1 MPEPSSLLSIYRSD
15 RRVADFLRRW
25 TAAAPGSPEALSG
38 AAGSLPA
45 VVAASA
51 LLELKRPIVVVRSD
65 KEEAAYFFNDLEK
78 LLPLGSVL
86 FFPDSYRRPYA
97 DRDQT
102 DNANI
107 GLRAEVLDRLRGT
120 QPVAVV
126 TYPEALAEKVIT
138 RSQLDA
144 RSMEVAVGAR
154 LDVNFLNEYLFELHF
169 ERVDF
174 VEKPGQFAVRGGI
187 VDVFSFAH
195 PEPHRLEF
203 FGSEV
208 ESIRT
213 FDVVDQLTL
222 QHVQRMTLVPNV
234 EDKTSTERRES
245 LTAYAGPSAL
255 IWVERPEV
263 ALEKL
268 ERVYRLAEEAFVGLH
283 SVVRRLEPHEL
294 YVRSSEWERELST
307 RGHAVDGH
315 PGDSASWKTL
325 AQPAFAKNFN
335 LLVET
340 LDAHRTAQRGLW
352 IMCGQESQ
360 RERLKAIVSDVHRGE
375 ELHINW
381 IDGALHR
388 GWEDPDAGLVAYVDH
403 DLFERYQRFTI
414 RDQHEQAQA
423 LTLKELNGLQ
433 VGDFVAHIDHGI
445 GKFGGLQKI
454 DVGGVT
460 QEAIKLVYRDSDVL
474 YVSIHSLH
482 KIAPYATK
490 EGTEPSLSK
499 LGSPAWQNAKSK
511 TKRRVKEVAF
521 DLIKL
526 YAKRREAKGFAYSP
540 DSYLQHELEASFAY
554 EDTPDQM
561 KANADVKAD
570 MESPIP
576 MDRLICGDVGFG
588 KTEIAVR
595 AAFKAVADSKQVAVL
610 VPTTLLAF
618 QHFRTFSKRLNGLPA
633 RVDYLNRSRTAK
645 ETKAVLADLEAGRID
660 VLIGTHRILGK
671 DLNFKNLGLMII
683 DEEQKFGVNAK
694 DKLKTL
700 KANVDTLTL
709 SATPIPRTLQFSLM
723 SARDLSVMTTP
734 PPNRQPVDTY
744 LIGFNEERLRDAI
757 AYEISRGGQVYVI
770 SNRIQNLSEVAGMLQ
785 RLVPDARI
793 ATGHGQMN
801 GHEMEELILGFM
813 EARFDVLVSTTI
825 VENGLDVPNAN
836 TIIILDAHMFGLS
849 DLHQMRGR
857 VGRSNRKA
865 FCYLVSPP
873 LGGLPEE
880 SRKRLQALEQF
891 SDLGSGFKIA
901 LRDLEIRGAGD
912 LLGAEQS
919 GFINDLGFET
929 YQKLLAEAVE
939 ELKKSDFKDLY
950 EDQRGGWS
958 ATRECQLDTDWEL
971 LLPDAYVNSVE
982 ERLRIYRELDAL
994 PGPEALAAY
1003 RLGLVDRFGAL
1014 PRAAENLLR
1023 SLHIRWLGQS
1033 MGMEKIRIKSGK
1045 LMAYFPDDANF
1056 SIPEHVLGQ
1065 FLQALQRNPQRFQMK
1080 QKDQRSYLVVDAVRN
1095 VDEAISLLESWSTPA
1110 TSDQQPA
1117 TSNE

>member
-1 MPEPSSLLSIYRSD
+1 MAAPNSFLEIYRSD
-15 RRVADFLRRW
+15 PRVAAFLRTW
-25 TAAAPGSPEALSG
+25 ASAAAGSQVPLCG
-38 AAGSLPA
+38 AAGSLQA

-51 LLELKRPIVVVRSD
+51 LLELKRPMIMLRSD

-78 LLPLGSVL
+78 LLPKESVL

-97 DRDQT
+97 DRDQI

-120 QPVAVV
+120 QPIIVV
-126 TYPEALAEKVIT
+126 TYPEAIAEKVIT
-138 RSQLDA
+138 RTQLDS
-144 RSMEVAVGAR
+144 RSMEVGLGAK
-154 LDVNFLNEYLFELHF
+154 LDVLFLNEYLFELHF

-195 PEPHRLEF
+195 SEPHRLEF

-213 FDVVDQLTL
+213 FDVVNQLTL
-222 QHVQRMTLVPNV
+222 SRVDRMTLVPNV
-234 EDKTSTERRES
+234 EDKTSDERRES
-245 LTAYAGPSAL
+245 LTAYVGPEAL
-255 IWVERPEV
+255 VWVERPEV
-263 ALEKL
+263 ALDKL
-268 ERVYRLAEEAFVGLH
+268 DRIHSLAEEAYVALQT
-283 SVVRRLEPHEL
+283 VVRRIEPHKL
-294 YVRSSEWERELST
+294 YLRGAEWERELKG
-307 RGHAVDGH
+307 RALAVDGKL
-315 PGDSASWKTL
+315 PDPNSMQTS
-325 AQPAFAKNFN
+325 AQPAFAKNFD
-335 LLVET
+335 LLSST
-340 LDAHRTAQRGLW
+340 LDGHRQAKRELW

-360 RERLKAIVSDVHRGE
+360 RDRLKAILTDLQPEGQELVVH
-375 ELHINW
+375 W

-388 GWEDPDAGLVAYVDH
+388 GWEDPVAGLIAYVDH

-423 LTLKELNGLQ
+423 LTLKDLNALQ
-433 VGDFVAHIDHGI
+433 VGDYVAHIDHGI
-445 GKFGGLQKI
+445 GRFGGLQKI
-454 DVGGVT
+454 DVGGVK

-474 YVSIHSLH
+474 YVSIHGLH

-490 EGTEPSLSK
+490 EGTEPNLSK

-526 YAKRREAKGFAYSP
+526 YAKRREAKGFAFSP
-540 DSYLQHELEASFAY
+540 DSYLQHELEASFAF
-554 EDTPDQM
+554 EDTPDQI
-561 KANADVKAD
+561 KATADVKND

-595 AAFKAVADSKQVAVL
+595 AAFKAVADSKQVAIL

-618 QHFRTFSKRLNGLPA
+618 QHFRTFSKRLKDLPA
-633 RVDYLNRSRTAK
+633 RVDYLNRSRSAK
-645 ETKAVLADLEAGRID
+645 DAKALLQELEEGRID
-660 VLIGTHRILGK
+660 ILIGTHRILSK
-671 DLNFKNLGLMII
+671 DLKFKNLGLMII

-700 KANVDTLTL
+700 KANIDTLTL

-744 LIGFNEERLRDAI
+744 LMGFNEERLRDSI
-757 AYEISRGGQVYVI
+757 SYEISRGGQVYVI
-770 SNRIQNLSEVAGMLQ
+770 NNRIQNLSEVAGMLQ

-801 GHEMEELILGFM
+801 GHEMEELIIGFM

-865 FCYLVSPP
+865 FCYLISPP

-880 SRKRLQALEQF
+880 ARKRLQALEQF
-891 SDLGSGFKIA
+891 SDLGAGFKIA

-939 ELKKSDFKDLY
+939 ELKQSDFKELY
-950 EDQRGGWS
+950 QEQRGGWTQ
-958 ATRECQLDTDWEL
+958 TRECQLDTDWEL
-971 LLPDAYVNSVE
+971 LLPDTYVNSVE

-994 PGPEALAAY
+994 PGPESLETY
-1003 RLGLVDRFGAL
+1003 RLGLIDRFGAL
-1014 PRAAENLLR
+1014 PPAAENMLQ
-1023 SLHIRWLGQS
+1023 SLNIRWLGQS
-1033 MGMEKIRIKSGK
+1033 MGMDKIRIKSNK
-1045 LMAYFPDDANF
+1045 LMAYFPDDGDF

-1065 FLQALQRNPQRFQMK
+1065 FLEDLQRNSKRFQMK
-1080 QKDQRSYLVVDAVRN
+1080 QKDRRNYLVVDGVYK
-1095 VDEAISLLESWSTPA
+1095 VSEAIELLQHWDHKKIKDTVL
-1110 TSDQQPA
+1110 
-1117 TSNE
+1117 

>member
-1 MPEPSSLLSIYRSD
+1 M
-15 RRVADFLRRW
+15 ADFLRRW
-25 TAAAPGSPEALSG
+25 TAAAPGQPERLSG
-38 AAGSLPA
+38 ASGSLPS
-45 VVAASA
+45 VVAALA
-51 LLELKRPIVVVRSD
+51 LTELQQSVVVVRSD
-65 KEEAAYFFNDLEK
+65 KEEAAYFFNDLQK
-78 LLPLGSVL
+78 LLPQGAVL

-107 GLRAEVLDRLRGT
+107 GLRAEVLDRLRGS

-138 RSQLDA
+138 RGQLDA

-154 LDVNFLNEYLFELHF
+154 LDVNFLNEYLFELNF

-174 VEKPGQFAVRGGI
+174 VEKPGQFAVRGGL

-222 QHVQRMTLVPNV
+222 QRVERMTLVPNV

-245 LTAYAGPSAL
+245 LTAYAGAKAL
-255 IWVERPEV
+255 LWVERPEV

-268 ERVYRLAEEAFVGLH
+268 DRVYRLAEEAFVGLH
-283 SVVRRLEPHEL
+283 SVVRRLEPNEL
-294 YVRSSEWERELST
+294 YLRGAEWERELGN
-307 RGHAVDGH
+307 RGYAVDGRA
-315 PGDSASWKTL
+315 GDSDSWQTL
-325 AQPAFAKNFN
+325 AQPAFAKNFE
-335 LLVET
+335 LLTQT
-340 LDAHRTAQRGLW
+340 LDAHRKAQRALW
-352 IMCGQESQ
+352 VMCGQATQ
-360 RERLKAIVSDVHRGE
+360 RDRLKAILHDLHGD
-375 ELHINW
+375 ELPVNW

-388 GWEDPDAGLVAYVDH
+388 GWEDLEGGLIAYVDH

-423 LTLKELNGLQ
+423 LTLKELNSLQ

-454 DVGGVT
+454 DVGGVK
-460 QEAIKLVYRDSDVL
+460 QEAIKLVYRDNDVL

-526 YAKRREAKGFAYSP
+526 YAQRREAKGFAYSP

-561 KANADVKAD
+561 KATADVKAD

-618 QHFRTFSKRLNGLPA
+618 QHVQTFAKRLKGLPV
-633 RVDYLNRSRTAK
+633 RVDYLNRSRSAK
-645 ETKAVLADLEAGRID
+645 ETKAVLDDLENGKVDI
-660 VLIGTHRILGK
+660 LIGTHRILGK
-671 DLNFKNLGLMII
+671 DLKFKDLGLMII

-757 AYEISRGGQVYVI
+757 AYELSRGGQVYVI
-770 SNRIQNLSEVAGMLQ
+770 NNRIQNLSEVAGLLQ

-939 ELKKSDFKDLY
+939 ELKQSDFKDLY

-1003 RLGLVDRFGAL
+1003 RMGLVDRFGAL
-1014 PRAAENLLR
+1014 PKAAENLMR
-1023 SLHIRWLGQS
+1023 SLNIRWLGQS

-1056 SIPEHVLGQ
+1056 RIPEHVLGQ

-1080 QKDQRSYLVVDAVRN
+1080 QKDQRSYLVVDGVKS
-1095 VDEAISLLESWSTPA
+1095 VDEAISLLESWAVPV
-1110 TSDQQPA
+1110 
-1117 TSNE
+1117 TSNS

>member
-1 MPEPSSLLSIYRSD
+1 MAEPNSLLRLYRGD
-15 RRVADFLRRW
+15 RRLNEFLRHW
-25 TAAAPGSPEALSG
+25 ATAPLGERVALSG

-45 VVAASA
+45 LVAASA
-51 LLELKRPIVVVRSD
+51 LTELKQTIVVLRSD
-65 KEEAAYFFNDLEK
+65 KEEAAYFLNDLEK
-78 LLPLGSVL
+78 LLPQGSVL

-102 DNANI
+102 DNSNI
-107 GLRAEVLDRLRGT
+107 GLRAEVLDRLRGD
-120 QPVAVV
+120 QPVIVV
-126 TYPEALAEKVIT
+126 TYPEAIAEKVIT
-138 RSQLDA
+138 RGQLDA

-154 LDVNFLNEYLFELHF
+154 LDVGFLNEYLFELHF

-174 VEKPGQFAVRGGI
+174 VEKPGQFSVRGGI

-222 QHVQRMTLVPNV
+222 QQVDRMTLVPNI
-234 EDKTSTERRES
+234 EDKLSTERRES
-245 LTAYAGPSAL
+245 LTAYAGPKAL
-255 IWVERPEV
+255 VWIERPEV

-268 ERVYRLAEEAFVGLH
+268 DRVYRLAEEAFVGLH

-294 YVRSSEWERELST
+294 YVRGAEWNRELSG
-307 RGHAVDGH
+307 RAIAVDGV
-315 PGDSASWKTL
+315 PSDSASWQTL
-325 AQPAFAKNFN
+325 AQPAFAKKFD
-335 LLVET
+335 LLAKT
-340 LDAHRTAQRGLW
+340 LDGHRQAGRALW

-360 RERLKAIVSDVHRGE
+360 RERLKAI
-375 ELHINW
+375 LHDLNEGLEVNW

-388 GWEDPDAGLVAYVDH
+388 GWEDPEAGLIAYVDH

-423 LTLKELNGLQ
+423 LTLKELNALQ

-454 DVGGVT
+454 DVGGVK

-474 YVSIHSLH
+474 YLSIHSLH

-526 YAKRREAKGFAYSP
+526 YAKRREAKGFAFSP
-540 DSYLQHELEASFAY
+540 DSYLQHELEASFTY

-561 KANADVKAD
+561 KSTADVKAD

-618 QHFRTFSKRLNGLPA
+618 QHFRTFSKRLDGLPA

-645 ETKAVLADLEAGRID
+645 ETKVVLQDLEDGKID
-660 VLIGTHRILGK
+660 ILIGTHRILGK
-671 DLNFKNLGLMII
+671 DLKFKNLGLMII

-694 DKLKTL
+694 DKLKTY
-700 KANVDTLTL
+700 KANIDTLTL

-757 AYEISRGGQVYVI
+757 SYEISRSGQVYVI
-770 SNRIQNLSEVAGMLQ
+770 NNRIQNLSEVAGMLQ

-801 GHEMEELILGFM
+801 GHEMEELIVGFM
-813 EARFDVLVSTTI
+813 EQKFDVLVSTTI

-836 TIIILDAHMFGLS
+836 TIVILDAHMFGLS

-880 SRKRLQALEQF
+880 ARKRLQALEQF

-939 ELKKSDFKDLY
+939 ELKQSEFKELY

-958 ATRECQLDTDWEL
+958 QTRECQLDTDWEL
-971 LLPDAYVNSVE
+971 LLPDSYVNSVE

-994 PGPEALAAY
+994 PGPEALDAY

-1014 PRAAENLLR
+1014 PAAAENLLR

-1033 MGMEKIRIKSGK
+1033 MGMEKIRIKMGK
-1045 LMAYFPDDANF
+1045 LMAYFPDDADF

-1065 FLQALQRNPQRFQMK
+1065 FLRDLQRNPQRFQMK
-1080 QKDQRSYLVVDAVRN
+1080 QKDQRSYLVVDAVRS
-1095 VDEAISLLESWSTPA
+1095 VDEAIGFLTSWSEP
-1110 TSDQQPA
+1110 QPA
-1117 TSNE
+1117 TSN

>member
-1 MPEPSSLLSIYRSD
+1 MAAPNSFLEIYRSD
-15 RRVADFLRRW
+15 PRVAAFLRTW
-25 TAAAPGSPEALSG
+25 ASAAAGSHVPLCG
-38 AAGSLPA
+38 AAGSLQA

-51 LLELKRPIVVVRSD
+51 LLELKRPIILLRSD

-78 LLPLGSVL
+78 LLPKDSVL

-97 DRDQT
+97 DRDQI

-120 QPVAVV
+120 KPIIVV
-126 TYPEALAEKVIT
+126 TYPEAIAEKVIT
-138 RSQLDA
+138 RTQLDS
-144 RSMEVAVGAR
+144 RSMEVALGAK

-195 PEPHRLEF
+195 SEPHRLEF

-213 FDVVDQLTL
+213 FDVVNQLTL
-222 QHVQRMTLVPNV
+222 SRVDRMTLVPNV
-234 EDKTSTERRES
+234 EDKTSDERRES
-245 LTAYAGPSAL
+245 LTSYVGPEAL
-255 IWVERPEV
+255 VWVERPEV
-263 ALEKL
+263 ALDKL
-268 ERVYRLAEEAFVGLH
+268 DRIHALAEEAYVALQ
-283 SVVRRLEPHEL
+283 SVVRRIEPHKL
-294 YVRSSEWERELST
+294 YLRGAEWERELKG
-307 RGHAVDGH
+307 RVLAVDGKL
-315 PGDSASWKTL
+315 PDPSSLQTA
-325 AQPAFAKNFN
+325 AQPAFAKNFD
-335 LLVET
+335 LLTRT
-340 LDAHRTAQRGLW
+340 LDGHRQAKRELW

-360 RERLKAIVSDVHRGE
+360 RERLKAILNDLQPEGQELVVH
-375 ELHINW
+375 W

-388 GWEDPDAGLVAYVDH
+388 GWEDPVAGLIAYVDH

-423 LTLKELNGLQ
+423 LTLKDLNALQ
-433 VGDFVAHIDHGI
+433 VGDYVAHIDHGI
-445 GKFGGLQKI
+445 GRFGGLQKI
-454 DVGGVT
+454 DVGGVK

-474 YVSIHSLH
+474 YVSIHGLH

-490 EGTEPSLSK
+490 EGTEPNLSK

-526 YAKRREAKGFAYSP
+526 YAKRREAKGFAFSP
-540 DSYLQHELEASFAY
+540 DSYLQHELEASFAF
-554 EDTPDQM
+554 EDTPDQI
-561 KANADVKAD
+561 KAMADVKND

-595 AAFKAVADSKQVAVL
+595 AAFKAVADSKQVAIL

-618 QHFRTFSKRLNGLPA
+618 QHFRTFSKRLKDLPA
-633 RVDYLNRSRTAK
+633 RVDYINRSRSAK
-645 ETKAVLADLEAGRID
+645 EIKAILQDLEEGRID
-660 VLIGTHRILGK
+660 ILIGTHRILSK
-671 DLNFKNLGLMII
+671 DLKFKDLGLMII

-700 KANVDTLTL
+700 KANIDTLTL

-744 LIGFNEERLRDAI
+744 LMGFNEERLRDSI
-757 AYEISRGGQVYVI
+757 SYEISRGGQIFVI
-770 SNRIQNLSEVAGMLQ
+770 NNRIQNLSEVAGMLQ

-801 GHEMEELILGFM
+801 GHEMEELIIGFM

-865 FCYLVSPP
+865 FCYLISPP

-880 SRKRLQALEQF
+880 ARKRLQALEQF

-939 ELKKSDFKDLY
+939 ELKQSDFKELY
-950 EDQRGGWS
+950 QEQRGGWTQ
-958 ATRECQLDTDWEL
+958 TRECQLDTDWEL
-971 LLPDAYVNSVE
+971 LLPDTYVNSVE

-994 PGPEALAAY
+994 PGPESLETY
-1003 RLGLVDRFGAL
+1003 RLGLVDRFGTL
-1014 PRAAENLLR
+1014 PPAAENMLQ

-1033 MGMEKIRIKSGK
+1033 MGMDKIRIKSNK
-1045 LMAYFPDDANF
+1045 LMAYFPDDGDF

-1065 FLQALQRNPQRFQMK
+1065 FLEDLQRNSKRFQMK
-1080 QKDQRSYLVVDAVRN
+1080 QKDRRNYLVVDGVYK
-1095 VDEAISLLESWSTPA
+1095 VSEAIELLQHWDHKKVKESIA
-1110 TSDQQPA
+1110 
-1117 TSNE
+1117 